1 MDYTV
6 ATANVYGNVSANR
19 LYRVCGNGS
28 VTITVGSLPTSG
40 ATATQIPA
48 IKNASLIIK
57 KIAQMNNE
65 TKMPW
70 NYDILNIISIAS
82 YLLSIQNLQL
92 NQQQTSNDD
101 INKHLQDQDK
111 ILHEQNARYLT
122 KIIQQN
128 EERLT
133 LS

>member
-1 MDYTV
+1 
-6 ATANVYGNVSANR
+6 
-19 LYRVCGNGS
+19 
-28 VTITVGSLPTSG
+28 
-40 ATATQIPA
+40 
-48 IKNASLIIK
+48 
-57 KIAQMNNE
+57 MNNE

-111 ILHEQNARYLT
+111 ILHEQNERYLT

-128 EERLT
+128 EEILT
-133 LS
+133 LLKGGKNEN

>member
-1 MDYTV
+1 
-6 ATANVYGNVSANR
+6 
-19 LYRVCGNGS
+19 
-28 VTITVGSLPTSG
+28 
-40 ATATQIPA
+40 
-48 IKNASLIIK
+48 
-57 KIAQMNNE
+57 MNNE

-101 INKHLQDQDK
+101 INKHLQDQDET
-111 ILHEQNARYLT
+111 LHEQNERYLT

-128 EERLT
+128 EEILT
-133 LS
+133 LLKGGKNEN